1 MRREPDTAGC
11 QQNSEEGEG
20 DRQSKEKRSS
30 HRRSGTGGRPPDR
43 EIGHL
48 VEERPAIASD
58 IEDAVTK
65 EVGERSTRD
74 RWSGWRILVQIWW
87 QQVRSAQVEFSGR
100 EDGRRGRVEYHVTV
114 GDGDNYSWR
123 GSRGRRSNEQGFCTV
138 ETTICGMRSD
148 GRAGV
153 GAVVIVITK
162 EDV

>member
-1 MRREPDTAGC
+1 MRREPDTTGC

-20 DRQSKEKRSS
+20 DRQSKEKRSI
-30 HRRSGTGGRPPDR
+30 HRRSGTGGRQPDR
-43 EIGHL
+43 EISHL

-58 IEDAVTK
+58 IEDAMTK

-74 RWSGWRILVQIWW
+74 RWRILVQIWR
-87 QQVRSAQVEFSGR
+87 QQLRSAQVEFSGR

-123 GSRGRRSNEQGFCTV
+123 GSRGRRSNEQGLCVV
-138 ETTICGMRSD
+138 ETTICGMRSG